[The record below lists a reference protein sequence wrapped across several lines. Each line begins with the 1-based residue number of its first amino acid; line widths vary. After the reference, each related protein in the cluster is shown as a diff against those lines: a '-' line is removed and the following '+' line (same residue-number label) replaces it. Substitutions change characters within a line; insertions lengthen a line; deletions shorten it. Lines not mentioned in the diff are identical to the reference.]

1 MDSET
6 EKMTGM
12 NPQKKPLVNPKIAE
26 KLRDWRRYFE
36 AKLGFRDHW
45 YAALLSTDIAEGEV
59 QTTTLLGEQL
69 LLRRIDG
76 KVFAMK
82 DQCLH
87 RGVPLSRKVETYTKD
102 TITCWYHGWTYRWSD
117 GLLCDIL
124 TDPGSKMIGTRSNKV
139 YAVEEAKGLIFVFVG
154 DIDPPPLATDVP
166 PNFLDADRA
175 AYGIRR
181 LVKSNWRLGA
191 ENGFDTT
198 HIFIHKDS
206 PFITGRDAAVPLG
219 FASAKQPNFRI
230 FDDPQAARG
239 VVDHMHE
246 HYLPIFDATIAGESV
261 FKLKAATGKHAT
273 IHTVSLWMPGIL
285 SVENHPE
292 YDTIQ
297 YEFYVPYDQ
306 DQHMYFQVL
315 EKLDA
320 PSQADA
326 DAFTAVCKSLHE
338 PLALRGFNDDDLW
351 AREATQAFYQDD
363 WGWIDEQLMEQDKN
377 LVVWRKLASQW
388 GRSLQTLEHTEGHP

>member
-1 MDSET
+1 
-6 EKMTGM
+6 M
-12 NPQKKPLVNPKIAE
+12 NAQSKPLVNPQIAE

-139 YAVEEAKGLIFVFVG
+139 YPVEEAKGLVFVFLG
-154 DIDPPPLATDVP
+154 DIDPPPLSTDLP
-166 PNFLDADRA
+166 PNFLDQDRA

-206 PFITGRDAAVPLG
+206 PYVTGMDAAVPLG
-219 FASAKQPNFRI
+219 FASAKTPNFKV
-230 FDDPQAARG
+230 FDDPQNPQG
-239 VVDHMHE
+239 VIDHMHE
-246 HYLPIFDATIAGESV
+246 HYRPVFDATIGGESV
-261 FKLKAATGKHAT
+261 VKLKAATGKHAT

-285 SVENHPE
+285 SVENHPD
-292 YDTIQ
+292 YDIIQ
-297 YEFYVPYDQ
+297 YEFYVPYDE
-306 DQHMYFQVL
+306 DKHMYFQVL
-315 EKLDA
+315 EKLDS
-320 PSQADA
+320 PTENDEK
-326 DAFTAVCKSLHE
+326 AFSAVCKSLHE

-351 AREATQAFYQDD
+351 AREASQEFYQDD
-363 WGWIDEQLMEQDKN
+363 WGWIDEQLMEQDQN
-377 LVVWRKLASQW
+377 LFIWRRLASKS
-388 GRSLQTLEHTEGHP
+388 GRSLQTLEHVKGHP